1 MWSGEDIQ
9 LLPSVDISVAV
20 ATDGGL
26 ITPIVKEANKSSVES
41 ISSTV
46 KVGARHISLY
56 LVHTINL
63 NVKHCA
69 PVVTFTA

>member
-1 MWSGEDIQ
+1 VWSGEDVQ

-46 KVGARHISLY
+46 KVHVGALDVEC
-56 LVHTINL
+56 L
-63 NVKHCA
+63 
-69 PVVTFTA
+69 P